1 MACRQRPG
9 HLRRPRLVAES
20 AILRQLGGACTN
32 DREIR
37 FMDGNRIPGQAV
49 LPRPNGAICLLR
61 LGYGFL
67 PIPQ

>member
-1 MACRQRPG
+1 
-9 HLRRPRLVAES
+9 
-20 AILRQLGGACTN
+20 
-32 DREIR
+32 
-37 FMDGNRIPGQAV
+37 MDGNRIPGQAV